1 MKKICLFILFTVQS
15 IFASEASLKIENFVE
30 DGGGTVTFDIMIS
43 NDVDVSAV
51 QLNVN
56 EFPRL
61 TKDHSKLRQNTV
73 VLNTKPLL
81 RLAVIV
87 A

>member
-1 MKKICLFILFTVQS
+1 MAKHFTIPTFVVMKEMSRIVLEEIH
-15 IFASEASLKIENFVE
+15 
-30 DGGGTVTFDIMIS
+30 
-43 NDVDVSAV
+43 VSAV

-61 TKDHSKLRQNTV
+61 TKDHTKLRQNTV

>member
-1 MKKICLFILFTVQS
+1 MGSHSTMNTFVVMKEMSRIVLEEIH
-15 IFASEASLKIENFVE
+15 
-30 DGGGTVTFDIMIS
+30 
-43 NDVDVSAV
+43 VSVV

-56 EFPRL
+56 EFLRL
-61 TKDHSKLRQNTV
+61 MKAHTKLRQNTV

>member
-1 MKKICLFILFTVQS
+1 MGSHSTMNTFVVMKEMSRIVLEEIH
-15 IFASEASLKIENFVE
+15 
-30 DGGGTVTFDIMIS
+30 
-43 NDVDVSAV
+43 VSVV

-56 EFPRL
+56 EFLRL
-61 TKDHSKLRQNTV
+61 MKAHTKLRQNTV
-73 VLNTKPLL
+73 VLNTKHLL

>member
-1 MKKICLFILFTVQS
+1 MNTFVVMKEMSRIVLEEIH
-15 IFASEASLKIENFVE
+15 
-30 DGGGTVTFDIMIS
+30 
-43 NDVDVSAV
+43 VSAV

-56 EFPRL
+56 EFLRL
-61 TKDHSKLRQNTV
+61 TKDHTKLRQNTV